1 MESGDSGSTGSSSHK
16 NPHKHHSKDE
26 HIHFNEEDVKG
37 HEEGHVIHEADTHF
51 VVRRTNFQKG
61 STQEGEEE
69 ADPEVQ
75 EHLKVAR
82 ANSLGNKGHQA
93 EQADEEMGEQGGQ

>member
-51 VVRRTNFQKG
+51 VVRRTNF
-61 STQEGEEE
+61 
-69 ADPEVQ
+69 
-75 EHLKVAR
+75 
-82 ANSLGNKGHQA
+82 
-93 EQADEEMGEQGGQ
+93 